1 MENELANWQVLS
13 KDFTLEEFIIS
24 QSAERLGY
32 DNTPDEFIC
41 FNLSELCNEVLQP
54 LRDLVRLPV
63 IISSGYRSLEAN
75 AAVGGSHNSQHMEGQ
90 AADFTIPGMSL
101 EKVFNTIFKNLP
113 YDQLIFEFGKW
124 IHVSYNFYE
133 ANRKQAMISTRVSGK
148 TVYDAVGKELK
159 EA

>member
-1 MENELANWQVLS
+1 MENELAEYQVLS

-32 DNTPDEFIC
+32 DNTPDEFEC
-41 FNLSELCNEVLQP
+41 FNLSELCIEVLQP
-54 LRDLVRLPV
+54 LRDLIGLPV

-75 AAVGGSHNSQHMEGQ
+75 AAIGGSHNSQHIEGQ

-133 ANRKQAMISTRVSGK
+133 ANRKQAMISTKVAGK
-148 TVYDAVGKELK
+148 TVYEIVEKELK

>member
-1 MENELANWQVLS
+1 MENELAEWQVLS
-13 KDFTLEEFIIS
+13 KDFTLEEFTIS

-32 DNTPDEFIC
+32 DNTPDEFEC
-41 FNLSELCNEVLQP
+41 FNLCELCNEVLQP

-148 TVYDAVGKELK
+148 TVYEVVEKELK